1 MTVPYENL
9 QEHNEVFVIYE
20 IYDLLSE
27 EQKGC
32 RRTSRGTK
40 DQLLIDKAVIK
51 NSKRRRT
58 NLNMAW
64 IGFRKAYD
72 MVPHSWMIRSLEL
85 VGAAKNTVNLLKETM
100 KNWKTNLI
108 CSNTDLGAI
117 KINHQIFQGDSLS
130 SFLLIVSLL
139 LSTLVLRKMKQG
151 YSFGKG
157 KSKLNHLLFM
167 DDLKLYGGSKTDID
181 SLIQTVYTV
190 ADDIGMRFGIDKC
203 GVLAMRRGK
212 GSECEGITIGSG
224 KVISK
229 IDDDGYK
236 YLWIIGRSDICQ
248 EQMKRS
254 VKTE

>member
-51 NSKRRRT
+51 NSKRRRN

-108 CSNTDLGAI
+108 CSNTELRAM
-117 KINHQIFQGDSLS
+117 KINRGIFQGDSLS
-130 SFLLIVSLL
+130 PLLFVVSLRSL
-139 LSTLVLRKMKQG
+139 TLVLRKMKQG

-157 KSKLNHLLFM
+157 KSNLNHILFM
-167 DDLKLYGGSKTDID
+167 DDLMLYCGNKPDID

-190 ADDIGMRFGIDKC
+190 TDDIGMIIDKFTI
-203 GVLAMRRGK
+203 VHRG
-212 GSECEGITIGSG
+212 
-224 KVISK
+224 
-229 IDDDGYK
+229 
-236 YLWIIGRSDICQ
+236 
-248 EQMKRS
+248 
-254 VKTE
+254 

>member
-108 CSNTDLGAI
+108 CSNTELRAM
-117 KINHQIFQGDSLS
+117 KINRGIFLGDSLS
-130 SFLLIVSLL
+130 PLLFVVSLRSL
-139 LSTLVLRKMKQG
+139 TLVLRKMKQG

-157 KSKLNHLLFM
+157 KSNLNHILFM
-167 DDLKLYGGSKTDID
+167 DDLMLYCGNKPDID

-190 ADDIGMRFGIDKC
+190 TDDIGMIIDKFTI
-203 GVLAMRRGK
+203 VHRG
-212 GSECEGITIGSG
+212 
-224 KVISK
+224 
-229 IDDDGYK
+229 
-236 YLWIIGRSDICQ
+236 
-248 EQMKRS
+248 
-254 VKTE
+254 

>member
-1 MTVPYENL
+1 MALQLNKLYEHLEN
-9 QEHNEVFVIYE
+9 Q
-20 IYDLLSE
+20 DLLSE

-32 RRTSRGTK
+32 RRRSRGTK
-40 DQLLIDKAVIK
+40 DQLLIDNGVIK

-108 CSNTDLGAI
+108 CSNTELRAM
-117 KINHQIFQGDSLS
+117 KINRGIFQGDSLS
-130 SFLLIVSLL
+130 PLLFVVSLRSL
-139 LSTLVLRKMKQG
+139 TLVLRKMKQG

-157 KSKLNHLLFM
+157 KSNLNHILFM
-167 DDLKLYGGSKTDID
+167 DDLMLYCGNKPDID

-190 ADDIGMRFGIDKC
+190 TDDIGMIIDKFTI
-203 GVLAMRRGK
+203 VHRG
-212 GSECEGITIGSG
+212 
-224 KVISK
+224 
-229 IDDDGYK
+229 
-236 YLWIIGRSDICQ
+236 
-248 EQMKRS
+248 
-254 VKTE
+254 

>member
-1 MTVPYENL
+1 MALQLNKLYEHLEN
-9 QEHNEVFVIYE
+9 Q
-20 IYDLLSE
+20 DLLSE

-32 RRTSRGTK
+32 RRRSRGTK
-40 DQLLIDKAVIK
+40 DQLLIDNGVIK

-108 CSNTDLGAI
+108 CSNTELRAM
-117 KINHQIFQGDSLS
+117 KINRGIFQGDSLS
-130 SFLLIVSLL
+130 PLLFVVSLRSL
-139 LSTLVLRKMKQG
+139 TLILRKMKQG

-157 KSKLNHLLFM
+157 KSNLNHILFM
-167 DDLKLYGGSKTDID
+167 DDLMLYCGNKPDID

-190 ADDIGMRFGIDKC
+190 TDDIGMIIDKFTI
-203 GVLAMRRGK
+203 VHRG
-212 GSECEGITIGSG
+212 
-224 KVISK
+224 
-229 IDDDGYK
+229 
-236 YLWIIGRSDICQ
+236 
-248 EQMKRS
+248 
-254 VKTE
+254 